1 MLDLQMLRA
10 DFDRGESPLQEK
22 IHRIT
27 YEIGSFLLSPSVE
40 TAAVVEAWKE
50 EFSYIY
56 GEPNSHASGSSGWEE
71 QELLQIFALQTCFS
85 ILVKIMMRGILCDY
99 FAAERDAEA
108 GREVRAG
115 HRSEAGQGVRT
126 GQGAKTGRGVWA
138 GHRAEADCGAEAD
151 DRRTGYRELLL
162 GEFAKSY
169 GIENY
174 CEEDWYC
181 WPIYEAD
188 RGFGEIIDELEH
200 LLEPYRTEL
209 SPEDF
214 MRGSNVDYIKQIYE
228 AMIPKEL
235 RHALG
240 EYYTPDWLAKRTLQD
255 ALKYMD
261 KPVDGL
267 RMIDPTCGSGT
278 FLIQGIAAKRRAGC
292 SLDEILSAVCGFD
305 INALAVLTAKTNYL
319 LSVLDML
326 GTTERLF
333 LPVYKADIL
342 QLAEGSVCIND
353 LCGQADLIIGNP
365 PWVNWEY
372 LPEKYRLQS
381 QHLWADYGLF
391 SARGRNLSFSKEDI
405 SVLITYIAMDKLL
418 REGGVIG
425 FVIRQGVFK
434 SAQNG
439 AGFRRFR
446 IREEC
451 GIQVLQVD
459 DLSGVRAFDNAV
471 TSTALFF
478 ARKGAETSY
487 PVPYY
492 IWRKN
497 PADRRASFGA
507 YSDLEEV
514 LGQIQITKQCAMPA
528 VAEDRTS
535 LWMSA
540 PEEQIDLVR
549 RVLGSNSYRA
559 RTGVFTGGANGVYRL
574 RIHGTEGGQGLVRVS
589 NVVERAK
596 RRVEQVDTK
605 LERDYL
611 FPMIK
616 GSNVRRWNVGYD
628 TYLLCPHTA
637 QTKQWPV
644 PGEVLRETCPETYRY
659 LEGFR
664 EELDGRKGFAGWE
677 KEIQRQHFHA
687 VLRVGDYTFCKYK
700 VLWKYIATEF
710 VCAVIGEVR
719 DPYLGRKVCLP
730 NEKLMYVG
738 TDNETEAYYLC
749 GILSSSVVADCV
761 KSYMNP
767 TSISA
772 HVLDKL
778 NIPTFDPQDERHLQI
793 AELCRRGHGKTR
805 LRPYLDK
812 IDEIVNSI
820 YG

>member
-1 MLDLQMLRA
+1 MLDLRILRE
-10 DFDRGESPLQEK
+10 DFDRRESLLQQK
-22 IHRIT
+22 IQRIIQ
-27 YEIGSFLLSPSVE
+27 EIDSILKRPSAE
-40 TAAVVEAWKE
+40 TSAALKSWKE

-85 ILVKIMMRGILCDY
+85 ILVKAMMRGILCDY
-99 FAAERDAEA
+99 FAAKRDAGA
-108 GREVRAG
+108 GRGTR
-115 HRSEAGQGVRT
+115 
-126 GQGAKTGRGVWA
+126 
-138 GHRAEADCGAEAD
+138 ADCGAETGRGVRADCGTEAD
-151 DRRTGYRELLL
+151 DRRAGCRELLL
-162 GEFAKSY
+162 GEFAKPY

-200 LLEPYRTEL
+200 LLEPYRTKL
-209 SPEDF
+209 SSEDF
-214 MRGSNVDYIKQIYE
+214 MQGSNVDYIKQIYE

-267 RMIDPTCGSGT
+267 RIIDPTCGSGT
-278 FLIQGIAAKRRAGC
+278 FLIQGIAVKRRAGC
-292 SLDEILSAVCGFD
+292 SLDGILSSVYGLD

-326 GTTERLF
+326 GTTERFF

-342 QLAEGSVCIND
+342 QLAEGFMCID
-353 LCGQADLIIGNP
+353 ELCEQADLIIGNP

-372 LPEKYRLQS
+372 LPEQYRLQS

-391 SARGRNLSFSKEDI
+391 SAKGRNLSFSKEDI

-418 REGGVIG
+418 RKGGVIG

-492 IWRKN
+492 IWKKN
-497 PADRRASFGA
+497 PADRRVSFGA

-514 LGQIQITKQCAMPA
+514 LGQLQITKQCAMPT

-535 LWMSA
+535 LWMSV

-559 RTGVFTGGANGVYRL
+559 RTGVFTGGANGVYWL
-574 RIHGTEGGQGLVRVS
+574 RIHGTDDGRKLVRVS

-644 PGEVLRETCPETYRY
+644 PGEALRETCPETYRY

-730 NEKLMYVG
+730 NEKLMYIG

-749 GILSSSVVADCV
+749 GILSSSAVADCV

-778 NIPTFDPQDERHLQI
+778 NIPAFDPQDERHLRI
-793 AELCRRGHGKTR
+793 AELCRRGHGKTH
-805 LRPYLDK
+805 LGPYLDK
-812 IDEIVNSI
+812 IDEIVNAM
-820 YG
+820 YR